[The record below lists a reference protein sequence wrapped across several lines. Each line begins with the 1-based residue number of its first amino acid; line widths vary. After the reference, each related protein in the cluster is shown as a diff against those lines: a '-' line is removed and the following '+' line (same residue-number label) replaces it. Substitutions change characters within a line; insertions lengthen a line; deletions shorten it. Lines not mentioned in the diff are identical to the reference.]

1 MRNMLSELMGS
12 QDTEGA
18 GGEPSKSFWLG
29 SSFSLKLNR
38 LDQVQRCRRVSHVP
52 AEVLPA
58 WDSCVNGW
66 LIKKIIKKLFNKKRG
81 DIGECRLNHNL
92 SYRCDYERA
101 RAKDPRLFFEFD
113 VSNSTSP

>member
-1 MRNMLSELMGS
+1 MATDYMRNMLSELMGS

-29 SSFSLKLNR
+29 LSFSLKLNR

-66 LIKKIIKKLFNKKRG
+66 LIFKKLIIK
-81 DIGECRLNHNL
+81 
-92 SYRCDYERA
+92 
-101 RAKDPRLFFEFD
+101 
-113 VSNSTSP
+113 